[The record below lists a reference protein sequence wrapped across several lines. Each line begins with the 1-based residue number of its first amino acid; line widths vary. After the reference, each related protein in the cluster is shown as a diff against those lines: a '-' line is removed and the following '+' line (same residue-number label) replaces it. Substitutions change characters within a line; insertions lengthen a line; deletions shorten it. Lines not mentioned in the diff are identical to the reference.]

1 MALLVHIPDGKPVKA
16 LRDLA
21 RRHGIEVGDDITAND
36 LSDTMQKRWI
46 RETEHQYQIP
56 GGPPSHED
64 MDFLKELGLV
74 DAVPAPQ
81 RSYAGALV
89 LGATVV
95 AVRKGLAYLVEQ
107 WNESADAYGG
117 HRLTLSTVFMLG
129 GARPLDKEKE
139 SPTVLRTPAELP
151 FKNGWTPP
159 AEAPTTEAGM
169 MRLVF
174 EQSDLP
180 PWNGVFIDTPLQPAP
195 PTTTMRHP
203 NTTDTAKEF
212 LKTNPPSG
220 KYLVVSRQPFV
231 ARQTRNVQNAL
242 PNTFT
247 VTGIGYGA
255 AATTPLKTFL
265 DETARLL
272 FEEVAPATG

>member
-36 LSDTMQKRWI
+36 LSDAMQKRWI

-56 GGPPSHED
+56 GGPPAQED
-64 MDFLKELGLV
+64 MELLKELGLV

-95 AVRKGLAYLVEQ
+95 AVRKGLAYLVGQ
-107 WNESADAYGG
+107 WNRDPDILGY
-117 HRLTLSTVFMLG
+117 RVTFSTVFMLG

-139 SPTVLRTPAELP
+139 SPTVLSTPAELP
-151 FKNGWTPP
+151 FKKDWTPP
-159 AEAPTTEAGM
+159 AEMPTTEAGM

-220 KYLVVSRQPFV
+220 KYLAVSRQPFV

-242 PNTFT
+242 PSNFT
-247 VTGIGYGA
+247 VIGIGYAA

-272 FEEVAPATG
+272 YEEVR